1 MFNWRWIGQTGQGS
15 RLTIKLIT
23 YIHVIYLSCQYLYHI
38 LVQILNSVRAN
49 AATKDG
55 MIADKDR
62 RLNEQESR
70 ITDLISQREAALVER
85 DALLQVL

>member
-1 MFNWRWIGQTGQGS
+1 M
-15 RLTIKLIT
+15 
-23 YIHVIYLSCQYLYHI
+23 
-38 LVQILNSVRAN
+38 NSVRAD

-55 MIADKDR
+55 VIADKDR
-62 RLNEQESR
+62 QLSEQESR

>member
-1 MFNWRWIGQTGQGS
+1 MI
-15 RLTIKLIT
+15 TIFPFI
-23 YIHVIYLSCQYLYHI
+23 
-38 LVQILNSVRAN
+38 QILNNVR
-49 AATKDG
+49 ATKDG

-62 RLNEQESR
+62 QLSEQEST

>member
-1 MFNWRWIGQTGQGS
+1 M
-15 RLTIKLIT
+15 LTMQVNNFFYFIQL
-23 YIHVIYLSCQYLYHI
+23 
-38 LVQILNSVRAN
+38 LNSVRAD

-62 RLNEQESR
+62 QLSELEST
-70 ITDLISQREAALVER
+70 IISQREAALVER